1 MLPIT
6 LDLKRIRVLLAGEG
20 AAAHRRLALLDEA
33 DPGEVEIYAP
43 DPEPGLVRAAGSRLR
58 LWWPEAKDIAR
69 AQLVFLAAVP
79 EPIATRVNRIANT
92 SGVLL
97 NTEDDRTRSD
107 FHSAS
112 VIRRGDL
119 TLAISTTG
127 KSPGLAAAL
136 RRWLQAQF
144 GPEWQGRLDRVAALR
159 ADWQQAGIASATV
172 ASRTTA
178 WLTTVMQETQAR
190 PLLRETHWES

>member
-20 AAAHRRLALLDEA
+20 ASARRRLALLDEA
-33 DPGEVEIYAP
+33 DPGEIEVYAP
-43 DPEPGLVRAAGSRLR
+43 DPEPGLARAAGSRLR
-58 LWWPEAKDIAR
+58 LRWPEAKDIAR

-79 EPIATRVNRIANT
+79 EPIAARVSRIANT

-97 NTEDDRTRSD
+97 NVEDHRTRSD

-112 VIRRGDL
+112 VVRRGDL
-119 TLAISTTG
+119 TLAISTNG

-136 RRWLQAQF
+136 RRQLEAQF
-144 GPEWQGRLDRVAALR
+144 GPEWQGRLDQVAALR
-159 ADWQQAGIASATV
+159 ADWQQAGIAPATI
-172 ASRTTA
+172 ARRTTA
-178 WLTTVMQETQAR
+178 WLTAMMQD
-190 PLLRETHWES
+190 PS

>member
-20 AAAHRRLALLDEA
+20 AAARRRLTLLDEA

-43 DPEPGLVRAAGSRLR
+43 DPEPGLARTAGSRLR
-58 LWWPEAKDIAR
+58 LRWPKAKDIAR

-97 NTEDDRTRSD
+97 NIEDDRRRSD

-112 VIRRGDL
+112 VLRRGDL
-119 TLAISTTG
+119 TLAISTNG

-136 RRWLQAQF
+136 RRRLEAQF

-159 ADWQQAGIASATV
+159 ADWQQAGIDPAAV
-172 ASRTTA
+172 ARRTTD
-178 WLTTVMQETQAR
+178 WLSTVMQNPSLGDVA
-190 PLLRETHWES
+190 

>member
-6 LDLKRIRVLLAGEG
+6 LDLKRIRVLLVGEG
-20 AAAHRRLALLDEA
+20 AAARRRLTLLDEA

-43 DPEPGLVRAAGSRLR
+43 DPEPGLARAAGSRLR
-58 LWWPEAKDIAR
+58 LRWPEAKDIAR

-79 EPIATRVNRIANT
+79 EPIAARVSRIANT
-92 SGVLL
+92 SGMLL
-97 NTEDDRTRSD
+97 NIEDDRTRSD

-119 TLAISTTG
+119 TLAISTNG

-136 RRWLQAQF
+136 RRRLEAQF

-159 ADWQQAGIASATV
+159 AYWQQAGIDPATV
-172 ASRTTA
+172 ARRTTA
-178 WLTTVMQETQAR
+178 WLSAGMQ
-190 PLLRETHWES
+190 